1 MPQKKNQKSSQKQH
15 KAPEVSGEESALVEQ
30 QLERY
35 QQFARD
41 LRAGERT
48 AGEILSPIA
57 AMTEAAQI
65 SFLKALAKENNS
77 QAADVALALHTCAP
91 LKEARKEARRTLI
104 KLEASRIYPQWAPP
118 VVSLMSTLID
128 SGLEPDLDELLTP
141 ARFWRGMV
149 SNTRDAGE
157 VQLILLWEQGPYYRD
172 ARIMG
177 FLLDFMGGGVRD
189 FFTDVSR
196 KPSMEERI
204 REIAAQLI
212 DLDFVDCSLAK
223 GQSLVREALAVN
235 QRFGIAP
242 HKDYQRHLPLV
253 RQLVLDVDAG
263 EIGEDEKNDVEGPD
277 AILSRFSEE
286 LLQKREALDVV
297 PLFFEAWKDG
307 EYGEMYDRL
316 AGDSPLREGLSR
328 EAWIERRKQWST
340 AAHPGDLSI
349 AFLEERK
356 DSFETETPEIEV
368 GWSLVFSDSAGGLP
382 EIPMAT
388 AFYEETGRHWFWASF
403 KLVKE
408 EEEWRIQSMTDEG
421 AQAFHLSRR
430 ALEQRLQELEELAS
444 QRLSE
449 INKGMG
455 EDLEDDEDE
464 NEDEDLEDEE
474 HEGDLGDLEF
484 EEWMDRFSEAISAAT
499 RCMHYCDALI
509 AQSSPGDISNY
520 DLAYEQALNMND
532 PQRAAVYAGLM
543 VDRFPA
549 QRAEALHRL
558 ATAQLTISRSYE
570 ADEDADEEQV
580 QRFMELAEQTFRS
593 AIAIDTG
600 PMSKIL
606 LANTLIARNKQLDE
620 AEELLHQAEGVATD
634 PKEVALLEGGLATLA
649 LERADEETALLHY
662 QRAAQV
668 SPDMPNIWYYVG
680 SLQYKLERYD
690 EAVESFRRSI
700 EQEPGLTTAYIE
712 LADIYMMK
720 RKELDKA
727 QEVVEEGLEVNP
739 DAADLL
745 ATLAMVHIEGDDLD
759 SAREC
764 LEEAEDI
771 DDELEIVQT
780 VRRIYDA
787 RESERR
793 SLFKFKS
800 KRHKKKRR

>member
-15 KAPEVSGEESALVEQ
+15 KAPEILGEESALVEQ
-30 QLERY
+30 QLEQY
-35 QQFARD
+35 QQLARH
-41 LRAGERT
+41 LRAGERS
-48 AGEILSPIA
+48 AEEILSPIT

-65 SFLKALAKENNS
+65 SFLKALAKENTS
-77 QAADVALALHTCAP
+77 QAADVALALHNFAP

-104 KLEASRIYPQWAPP
+104 KLEAGRTYPQWAPP
-118 VVSLMSTLID
+118 VVSLMSMLVD

-149 SNTRDAGE
+149 SNTRDVGE

-177 FLLDFMGGGVRD
+177 FLLDFMGGGVKD

-196 KPSMEERI
+196 KPSMEERV
-204 REIAAQLI
+204 REIAARLI

-235 QRFGIAP
+235 QRTGIAP

-253 RQLVLDVDAG
+253 RQLVLDVEAG
-263 EIGEDEKNDVEGPD
+263 EIGEDEKDDVEGPD
-277 AILSRFSEE
+277 TILSRFTEE
-286 LLQKREALDVV
+286 FLQKREALDVV
-297 PLFFEAWKDG
+297 PLFFEAWKDE

-316 AGDSPLREGLSR
+316 ASDSPLREGLSR
-328 EAWIERRKQWST
+328 EAWIERRQQWS
-340 AAHPGDLSI
+340 AQAHSGDLSI

-356 DSFETETPEIEV
+356 DSFETEAPEIEV
-368 GWSLVFSDSAGGLP
+368 GWSLVFSDSAGTLP

-403 KLVKE
+403 KLVE
-408 EEEWRIQSMTDEG
+408 EDEEWRIQSMTDEG
-421 AQAFHLSRR
+421 AEAFHLSRR
-430 ALEQRLQELEELAS
+430 ALEQRLKELEELAS

-449 INKGMG
+449 IDREMR

-464 NEDEDLEDEE
+464 DEDEE
-474 HEGDLGDLEF
+474 ELDEGDSDLGALEF
-484 EEWMDRFSEAISAAT
+484 EEWMDRFSEAIAATT

-520 DLAYEQALNMND
+520 NLAYDQALGMND
-532 PQRAAVYAGLM
+532 PQRAAVYAELM

-549 QRAEALHRL
+549 QRAESLHKL
-558 ATAQLTISRSYE
+558 ATAQLTISRSYDT
-570 ADEDADEEQV
+570 DEDADEEQM

-593 AIAIDTG
+593 AIAVDTG

-606 LANTLIARNKQLDE
+606 LANILVAQNKQIEE
-620 AEELLHQAEGVATD
+620 AEDLLHQAEGMATE
-634 PKEVALLEGGLATLA
+634 PKEVSMLEGGLATLA
-649 LERADEETALLHY
+649 LERDDEEAALRHY
-662 QRAAQV
+662 QRAAEV

-680 SLQYKLERYD
+680 SLQNRLHRVD

-700 EQEPGLTTAYIE
+700 EQEPGVTAAYIE
-712 LADIYMMK
+712 LADIYIHE
-720 RKELDKA
+720 RRDLDKA
-727 QEVVEEGLEVNP
+727 QEIVEEGLEVNP

-759 SAREC
+759 SARQC

-787 RESERR
+787 KKAERR